1 MSITYNIAPFIE
13 KNNDKQN
20 EFNTCM
26 TIEFYNNHNV
36 NYKKDIGCDLFCFK
50 DITVPANA
58 ISFKIGLG
66 ICASAYIK
74 EDLSSYMIFPRSS
87 MGAKTPLRLCNSIG
101 LVDPEYTGELLLFVD
116 NMSNEPYEIKNKDRL
131 VQLVGPSHEFPRV
144 ILVEKLKITNRNTN
158 GIGSSGR

>member
-13 KNNDKQN
+13 KNNSKKTEYN
-20 EFNTCM
+20 ICN
-26 TIEFYNNHNV
+26 TIEYYDNHNV
-36 NYKKDIGCDLFCFK
+36 NYKKDVGCDLFCFN
-50 DITVPANA
+50 DITVPPKAV
-58 ISFKIGLG
+58 SFKIGLG

-74 EDLSSYMIFPRSS
+74 EELSSYMIFPRSS

-116 NMSNEPYEIKNKDRL
+116 NMSDESYEIKKGDRL

-144 ILVEKLKITNRNTN
+144 ILVEKLKITDRNTN